1 MSQPAPPP
9 DERPA
14 TAPSPRQGLT
24 SRSATHRVA
33 AKISLVRDSS
43 VERLDLEHRI
53 AAWKRQSRIAML
65 ERRDFI
71 LENRKEL
78 PTRTFA
84 SVYQRRSKLYV
95 EQCHRGEQ
103 ARARKSEQIRQ
114 VEQKVAEKGLRD
126 AKRLAEVQARRIEQ
140 IRLVEQKII
149 ERSLAD
155 AKRHAEVQ
163 QRREEAS
170 PRCPSNHLSGA
181 AFLPS
186 SSHAPGRSYVC
197 SLARVQEQAR
207 LESAKAQLQLST
219 PRLQTPRLGTARAHL
234 PAVTA
239 SPRRPRTA
247 PELSSGAASARR
259 RRGLPD
265 AQANSPTGSPA
276 T

>member
-1 MSQPAPPP
+1 MSPPAPPP

-33 AKISLVRDSS
+33 AKVSLVRDSS

-65 ERRDFI
+65 ARRDFI

-84 SVYQRRSKLYV
+84 SVYQRRSQLYV

-103 ARARKSEQIRQ
+103 ARERKSEQIRQ
-114 VEQKVAEKGLRD
+114 VEQKVVEKGLRD
-126 AKRLAEVQARRIEQ
+126 AMRYAEIQARRSEQ
-140 IRLVEQKII
+140 IRLVEQKIV
-149 ERSLAD
+149 ERSLRD

-163 QRREEAS
+163 QRRDEAS
-170 PRCPSNHLSGA
+170 TRCPLTFSAA
-181 AFLPS
+181 AFSPS

-197 SLARVQEQAR
+197 SLARVQEQA
-207 LESAKAQLQLST
+207 QLST
-219 PRLQTPRLGTARAHL
+219 PRLHTPRLGTARAHL

-239 SPRRPRTA
+239 SPCRPRTA
-247 PELSSGAASARR
+247 PELPSGAVSAPR

-265 AQANSPTGSPA
+265 AQANSPIGSPA

>member
-126 AKRLAEVQARRIEQ
+126 AKRLAEVQARKIEQ
-140 IRLVEQKII
+140 IRQVEQKIV
-149 ERSLAD
+149 ERSLRD
-155 AKRHAEVQ
+155 AQRHAEVQ

-181 AFLPS
+181 AFPPS

-207 LESAKAQLQLST
+207 LESAKAQLST

-234 PAVTA
+234 PAVAA

-247 PELSSGAASARR
+247 PELSSGAVSARR
-259 RRGLPD
+259 RRDLPV
-265 AQANSPTGSPA
+265 AQANSSTGSLA

>member
-1 MSQPAPPP
+1 MPRLCLHLSDFAFPLLTTVTGAALLASVTAFPMSQPAPPP

-114 VEQKVAEKGLRD
+114 VEQKAAEKGLRD

-140 IRLVEQKII
+140 IRLVEQKIA
-149 ERSLAD
+149 ERSLRD
-155 AKRHAEVQ
+155 AQRHAEVQ

-181 AFLPS
+181 AFPPS
-186 SSHAPGRSYVC
+186 FPRTRAF
-197 SLARVQEQAR
+197 AR
-207 LESAKAQLQLST
+207 LLS
-219 PRLQTPRLGTARAHL
+219 RSCAG
-234 PAVTA
+234 
-239 SPRRPRTA
+239 
-247 PELSSGAASARR
+247 ASAARKR
-259 RRGLPD
+259 
-265 AQANSPTGSPA
+265 
-276 T
+276 